1 MILINRLC
9 VPDVPLEIYSFL
21 KFVFIVFKF
30 LSLQWVKLLMR
41 QKLSVR
47 PGMIRF
53 PGAYY

>member
-53 PGAYY
+53 AGAYY